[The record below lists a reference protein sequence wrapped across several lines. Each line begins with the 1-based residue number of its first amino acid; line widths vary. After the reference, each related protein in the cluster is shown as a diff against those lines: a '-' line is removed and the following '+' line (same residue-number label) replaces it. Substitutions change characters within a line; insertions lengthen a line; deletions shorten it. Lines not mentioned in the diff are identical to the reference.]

1 MQRASKSTQHTKNA
15 SRRGERREQQLPTW
29 RNTRPRGNPQ
39 IDREDFE
46 RGTARWESLLGR

>member
-1 MQRASKSTQHTKNA
+1 MERSGTATRTKGRRRRSQRHQQH
-15 SRRGERREQQLPTW
+15 LPTW
-29 RNTRPRGNPQ
+29 RNTRPRGNPE

>member
-1 MQRASKSTQHTKNA
+1 MERKGPATRTKD
-15 SRRGERREQQLPTW
+15 RRRRSERREPQLPTW
-29 RNTRPRGNPQ
+29 RNTRPRGNPE

>member
-1 MQRASKSTQHTKNA
+1 MNRTSSHHTKKP
-15 SRRGERREQQLPTW
+15 SRRGERSEQQLPTW